1 MEKEKKKK
9 KRRIFAIA
17 ALSVFSI
24 VLVCA
29 SWCFIKL
36 NQKYNGEDVRLY
48 IPHGASNQ
56 SIADTLSLHL
66 GNEFG
71 GTVYDI
77 LSLKRKSA
85 PAAEGSYLVKK
96 GMSAIDASRKLHTGA
111 QDPIK
116 LTFNNVRTLDQLASR
131 IDARMEFKADE
142 FLAACDSILSAQ
154 GLTKQEYPAAF
165 IPDTYEFYWNASPES
180 VVKSLYSY
188 HNRFWN
194 DDRKSKA
201 KKLGL
206 SPEQIATIASI
217 VEEETVKADERPKVA
232 RLYLNRLKRGMKLQ
246 ADPTVK
252 FAIGDFTIRRISGA
266 HLNVDSPY
274 NTYKYDGL
282 PPGPIRIPDARTID
296 GVLSAPEHSFLYMC
310 AKDDFSGY
318 HNFAVTHEEHI
329 ANARRYHKALNIR
342 GIK

>member
-1 MEKEKKKK
+1 MKKEKKDNK
-9 KRRIFAIA
+9 KRILAII
-17 ALSVFSI
+17 ALG
-24 VLVCA
+24 VLSLVLLCA
-29 SWCFIKL
+29 SWCYIKIT
-36 NQKYNGEDVRLY
+36 QKYYGEDIRLY
-48 IPHGASNQ
+48 IPQGATPQ

-77 LSLKRKSA
+77 LRLRRKYA
-85 PAAEGSYLVKK
+85 PSSEGSYLVKK
-96 GMSAIDASRKLHTGA
+96 GMSAIDVSRKLHAGA

-116 LTFNNVRTLDQLASR
+116 LTFNNIRTLDQLASR
-131 IDARMEFKADE
+131 IDARLEFTAGE
-142 FLAACDSILSAQ
+142 FLTACDSILSAQ

-165 IPDTYEFYWNASPES
+165 IPDTYEFYWNASPVS
-180 VVKSLYSY
+180 VVNTLYSY

-194 DDRKSKA
+194 DERKAKA
-201 KKLGL
+201 KKFGL
-206 SPEQIATIASI
+206 TPEEVVTIASI

-252 FAIGDFTIRRISGA
+252 FAIGDFTIRRITSA
-266 HLNVDSPY
+266 HLNVNSPY
-274 NTYKYDGL
+274 NTYKYDGM

-329 ANARRYHKALNIR
+329 ANARSYHKALNMR